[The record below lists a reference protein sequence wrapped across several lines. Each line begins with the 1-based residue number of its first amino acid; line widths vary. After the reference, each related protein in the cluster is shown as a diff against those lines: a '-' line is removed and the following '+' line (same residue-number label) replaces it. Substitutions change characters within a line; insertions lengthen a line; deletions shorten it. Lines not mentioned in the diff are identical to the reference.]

1 MSPEGREMKDKVSKY
16 MRDITPRLNE
26 LQDAEEFPHFALEGF
41 RELGFNGFH
50 IKGYGAPGLSLIDS
64 LMIFAEIGSFDGSMS
79 LFFLVQSILGMSTLD
94 ILGSEEWKAKI
105 LPDAVKMTKFMG
117 YALTEPFKGS
127 EAISLDTVVTKVDGG
142 YIMNG
147 AKKWIGNGPMADYLL
162 VWAKNVS
169 DKDKI

>member
-1 MSPEGREMKDKVSKY
+1 MREIS
-16 MRDITPRLNE
+16 PRLNE
-26 LQDAEEFPHFALEGF
+26 MQDNEEFPYFALEGF
-41 RELGFNGFH
+41 RQLGFNGFH

-64 LMIFAEIGSFDGSMS
+64 MMIFTEISKFDGSMG
-79 LFFLVQSILGMSTLD
+79 LFFLVDNILGMSTLD
-94 ILGSEEWKAKI
+94 LLGSEEWKEKI
-105 LPDAVKMTKFMG
+105 LHDAVKFNKLMG

-127 EAISLDTVVTKVDGG
+127 EAISLDTVVTKVEGG

-147 AKKWIGNGPMADYLL
+147 AKKWIGNGPIADYLL

>member
-1 MSPEGREMKDKVSKY
+1 MSPKAREIKDRVTKY
-16 MRDITPRLNE
+16 MREITPSLNE
-26 LQDAEEFPHFALEGF
+26 LQDKEEFPYFALDGL
-41 RELGFNGFH
+41 RELGINGFH
-50 IKGYGAPGLSLIDS
+50 IKGNGSPGLSLIDS
-64 LMIFAEIGSFDGSMS
+64 LVIFSEISSFDGSIG
-79 LFFLVQSILGMSTLD
+79 LFFLVNSILGMSTLD

-105 LPDAVKMTKFMG
+105 LPDAVKLNKFMG

-127 EAISLDTVVTKVDGG
+127 EAINLDTIVTKVDGG

-147 AKKWIGNGPMADYLL
+147 AKKWIGNGPIADYLL